1 MEGKTAIQEKIIQR
15 ISAILGISP
24 ETVNED
30 SKFIEDLNAK
40 SGNMSQ
46 LVNFLEDE
54 YDVEVAYMDF
64 RRKKTVGQAA
74 EYIAELL
81 DE

>member
-1 MEGKTAIQEKIIQR
+1 MEETAAIQEKIIQR
-15 ISAILGISP
+15 ISAILGIPP

-46 LVNFLEDE
+46 LVNYLEDE

-74 EYIAELL
+74 EYIASLL

>member
-1 MEGKTAIQEKIIQR
+1 MEEKTAIQEKIIQR

>member
-1 MEGKTAIQEKIIQR
+1 MEEKTAIQEKIIQR

-54 YDVEVAYMDF
+54 YDVEIAYMDF